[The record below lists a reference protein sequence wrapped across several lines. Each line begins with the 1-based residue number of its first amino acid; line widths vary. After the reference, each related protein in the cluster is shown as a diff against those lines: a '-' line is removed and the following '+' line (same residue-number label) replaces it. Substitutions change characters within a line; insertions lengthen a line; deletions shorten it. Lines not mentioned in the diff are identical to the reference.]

1 MNLKNESS
9 LRKCPKCGFQQPPKT
24 RECRQ
29 CGLIFAKYQSR
40 PTPSLALGFTEPAP
54 GAVAAGPRIS
64 TIWKWLLALCLVL
77 VGVSFFLKDRL
88 PDPSDVVAPLFQEPV
103 QTPTP
108 KAPFRVEAGDQHYTI
123 TPRFQYE
130 LHGLV
135 VSYHHTGSW
144 WDIYHKAWQDFLNIK
159 DLCVVW
165 GENIDSGVYSR
176 MKFKSGSWTCWYQWP
191 DRETGALFD
200 NASLSNNH
208 LLAGNPEINRLIM
221 TASIGDQ
228 VHFKGYL
235 AEYANDATDFQ
246 RGTSTTR
253 TDTGN
258 GACETVYIEDFRIL
272 KRANSLWKMIFRYG
286 WWLAGACLILWIVFA
301 VREPYRAK

>member
-1 MNLKNESS
+1 MKPVKASS
-9 LRKCPKCGFQQPPKT
+9 LQKCPKCGFARPTTT

-40 PTPSLALGFTEPAP
+40 PAAGMLLDGSEPAANP
-54 GAVAAGPRIS
+54 PAAGWRTS
-64 TIWKWLLALCLVL
+64 RIWKWLLALCLVL
-77 VGVSFFLKDRL
+77 LSASYFLKDRL
-88 PDPSDVVAPLFQEPV
+88 PDPSDVVEALYQEPV
-103 QTPTP
+103 QTPTQA
-108 KAPFRVEAGDQHYTI
+108 APFQVKTGDHSYTI
-123 TPRFQYE
+123 TPLFQYE

-135 VSYHHTGSW
+135 VSLHHSGSW
-144 WDIYHKAWQDFLNIK
+144 WDIYHKAWQDYLNIK

-165 GENIDSGVYSR
+165 GDNIDSGVYTR

-200 NASLSNNH
+200 NAGLSNNH
-208 LLAGNPEINRLIM
+208 LLADHGEINRQIM
-221 TASIGDQ
+221 AASIGDQ
-228 VHFKGYL
+228 VYFKGYL

-258 GACETVYIEDFRIL
+258 GACETVYIDDFRIL
-272 KRANSLWKMIFRYG
+272 KRANSLWKMIFRHG
-286 WWLAGACLILWIVFA
+286 WWVAAACLVLWIVSA
-301 VREPYRAK
+301 VREPYRGK